1 MKKLLAAASAA
12 VALSVVTLSTGA
24 VFAADLPEAPAPMPA
39 YKAPA
44 VVAPTYSWTGFY
56 LNAGG
61 GYGEWTA
68 DTQTINAAGACVA
81 CVDQIQGGRGWVAT
95 AGGGFDYQFGGPNIF
110 GWTPQLLVGL
120 MGDYNYS
127 GVKGTIQDQFNFI
140 TGSITE
146 RSNWAVGGR
155 VGLIVFPQ
163 FLTYTNAGYTNS
175 HFGQANMVFSGT
187 GVPTNSSTPSFN
199 QGGWFLGG
207 GTETTLAPLLPAG
220 WFLRS
225 EYRYAYYGTK
235 TLTDRCP
242 GPAGI
247 SATCGIVNPGP
258 SINFH
263 PTEQTLT
270 TSLIYKFNW
279 Q

>member
-1 MKKLLAAASAA
+1 MKVLLAAAALA
-12 VALSVVTLSTGA
+12 GVALLPGTAS
-24 VFAADLPEAPAPMPA
+24 AADLPAPAPAPA

-44 VVAPTYSWTGFY
+44 MVPPAYSWTGFY

-68 DTQTINAAGACVA
+68 DTQTIIAPGAPGAGGCVA
-81 CVDQIQGGRGWVAT
+81 CVDQLQSGRGWMAT
-95 AGGGFDYQFGGPNIF
+95 AGGGFDLQFGGPTIL

-127 GVKGTIQDQFNFI
+127 GIKGTIQDQFNFI

-146 RSNWAVGGR
+146 RSSWAVGGR

-175 HFGQANMVFSGT
+175 HFSQANMVFSGT
-187 GVPTNSSTPSFN
+187 GVPTNSSTPAFN
-199 QGGWFLGG
+199 VGGWFLGG

-235 TLTDRCP
+235 TLSDRCP
-242 GPAGI
+242 GPTGV
-247 SATCGIVNPGP
+247 SAACGIVNPGP